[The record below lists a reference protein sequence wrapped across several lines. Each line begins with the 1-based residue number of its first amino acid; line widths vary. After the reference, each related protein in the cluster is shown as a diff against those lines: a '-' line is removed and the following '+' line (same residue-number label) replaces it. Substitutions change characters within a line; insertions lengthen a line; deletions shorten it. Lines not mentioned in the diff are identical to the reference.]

1 MLPDLDQIVFIK
13 AMNVVLISLL
23 TLGVIGA
30 VAAMI
35 LFVVAKKFHV
45 FEDPRIDEV
54 EAALPAANCGGCGFP
69 GCRGFADACVKSD
82 ELGDLFCPVGGNDT
96 MAKVAAILG
105 KTAVVQAQK
114 VAVVRC
120 DGTCE
125 HRPRL
130 NEYDGVKHCFIAH
143 NLYSGETNCSWGC
156 LGFGDCELSCEFDA
170 IKVNPETMI
179 PEVDDDKCT
188 ACGACVRACPKLLIE
203 LRKKGPKSKRI
214 YVGCRNE
221 DKGHITKKAC
231 DVGCIGCAK
240 CFKVCPH
247 EAITVTN
254 SLAFIND
261 DICKLCRKC
270 VEVCPTNAIKEINFP
285 PRKPKVEP
293 VAETVEA

>member
-1 MLPDLDQIVFIK
+1 
-13 AMNVVLISLL
+13 MNIVLISLI
-23 TLGVIGA
+23 TLGIIGA
-30 VAAMI
+30 VAAII
-35 LFVVAKKFHV
+35 LFVVARKFHV

-69 GCRGFADACVKSD
+69 GCRGFADAWVKSD

-96 MAKVAAILG
+96 MSKVAAILG
-105 KTAVVQAQK
+105 KTAVAQAPK

-125 HRPRL
+125 HRPRY

-170 IKVNPETMI
+170 IKVNPVTMI

-247 EAITVTN
+247 EAITVEN
-254 SLAFIND
+254 NLAFIND
-261 DICKLCRKC
+261 EACKLCRKC

-285 PRKPKVEP
+285 PRKVKVEESVA
-293 VAETVEA
+293 VAE